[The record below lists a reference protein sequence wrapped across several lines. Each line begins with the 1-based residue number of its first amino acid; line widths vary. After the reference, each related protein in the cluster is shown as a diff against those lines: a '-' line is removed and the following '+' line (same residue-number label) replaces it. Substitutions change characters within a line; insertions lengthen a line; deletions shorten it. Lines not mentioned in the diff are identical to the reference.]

1 MVAAL
6 VLVHRRLLEAS
17 LTAAGCS
24 TGRRGSDP
32 RECVATHT
40 HRRGLTRVQGRG
52 SLRATSFE
60 ISGRSRR
67 PREGP
72 RCPRRRWC
80 RTRSILL
87 SSRAVL
93 EPAARGTTDASPGAD
108 DLASASADPGGCA
121 IASRGTRRG
130 DPRCR
135 PEDVL
140 KVRLTPPGL
149 DLQRADGRLP
159 AVWLDYV
166 NTAFTGIGVTAA
178 VAAVSYAA
186 RAFGGSAPATNSGS
200 RTSGRRKR
208 P

>member
-1 MVAAL
+1 MRPRVDLVGSPHLRLKAL
-6 VLVHRRLLEAS
+6 L
-17 LTAAGCS
+17 G
-24 TGRRGSDP
+24 
-32 RECVATHT
+32 ATF
-40 HRRGLTRVQGRG
+40 
-52 SLRATSFE
+52 SE

-121 IASRGTRRG
+121 ISWRGTRRG

-140 KVRLTPPGL
+140 KV
-149 DLQRADGRLP
+149 
-159 AVWLDYV
+159 
-166 NTAFTGIGVTAA
+166 
-178 VAAVSYAA
+178 
-186 RAFGGSAPATNSGS
+186 
-200 RTSGRRKR
+200 
-208 P
+208 